1 MADSVSLS
9 GTTLPDDGTL
19 IETQVPPYYHR
30 LGLDSY
36 ETVISKYGVTV
47 DEENPWKALL
57 GIPIDPVHLRPLVE
71 TIGFLY
77 NKCHLH
83 EASQI
88 RSKSKRQFEC
98 GTCQLFAIVFRR
110 NKNDGTKAPY
120 TMKVEPPSHHQTCPA
135 TNIVPSH
142 HVLENM
148 TEFTDFVYSRL

>member
-19 IETQVPPYYHR
+19 IETQVPPYYHQ

-47 DEENPWKALL
+47 DEKNPWKAQL

-71 TIGFLY
+71 TIRFLY

-88 RSKSKRQFEC
+88 RSKSKRLTYYHGIPKDGE
-98 GTCQLFAIVFRR
+98 FRLS
-110 NKNDGTKAPY
+110 GAPSGWNASAS
-120 TMKVEPPSHHQTCPA
+120 ES
-135 TNIVPSH
+135 
-142 HVLENM
+142 
-148 TEFTDFVYSRL
+148 